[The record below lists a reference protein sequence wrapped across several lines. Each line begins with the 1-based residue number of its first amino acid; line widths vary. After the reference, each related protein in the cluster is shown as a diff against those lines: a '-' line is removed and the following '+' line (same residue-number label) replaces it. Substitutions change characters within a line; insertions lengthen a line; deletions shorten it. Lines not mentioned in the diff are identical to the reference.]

1 LPGALRRSQSHLLVA
16 LGLTLCVACGQKSSR
31 PIVSAIDLRETDDAS
46 VVDDGAV
53 LDGLATSNEYD
64 PSLLSRDL
72 ERIERYYRARGYY
85 EAKVSAARVLQ
96 LDGKHVK
103 LELRVVRGEPVTV
116 RRVDIPGVANLPP
129 SVTKEVLR
137 ARSLKVGDIFDEA
150 RFDAMKTAILEAQ
163 QDRGFPFAKVD
174 AKAHIDLVEHRADV
188 DVRLNPGPSASYGE
202 VSIEGLKSIPEGP
215 VRDTLA
221 VREGEPYSRSDL
233 SVAQRA
239 LLNLG
244 VFSNVEIREDLTHPE
259 TKRVPIAVVVRETEL
274 RTVRLSGGADFDVLR
289 LNLHLGAGWEHLNFL
304 GGTRHL
310 SISATPGI
318 NLYPTRFD
326 GTKLMAPTRVL
337 LENSLQLKF
346 KQPSF
351 IESRTAG
358 TIDASYN
365 IMPVLYPLPAGT
377 DPTKERILGYQ
388 TVSTAVGLGRQFYL
402 NASKAWPASLTV
414 ATSYNWQA
422 NFPFTYQLDLPP
434 GLEQVR
440 VAFPALITTL
450 DVRDDPVKPHRGL
463 YLTTTFQVADKGF
476 GGSVSDV
483 KIQPE
488 VRSYF
493 PLNRKSVT
501 LATRLTMGFLI
512 PRDYGNTLKTGTAE
526 GEASSSNPE
535 DPAVIADQQKL
546 LLRAFY
552 SGGPNSNRGYPLR
565 GVGPHGP
572 VGFLVPTGVDCSLE
586 THTIDQLA
594 PTCIRPLGGFTLWE
608 ASLEVRFP
616 LSGALGGV
624 VFADASD
631 VSRDVGHIRL
641 SVPHLSVGPG
651 IRYQTPVGP
660 LRLDVG
666 YRVVGMQAV
675 GKKELSVEEGG
686 GDVSNLFGIPWLPM
700 AVNISLGE
708 AF

>member
-1 LPGALRRSQSHLLVA
+1 LPGALRRSKSHVLVA
-16 LGLTLCVACGQKSSR
+16 LGLLLCAACGQKSTR
-31 PIVSAIDLRETDDAS
+31 PLVSAIDLRETDDARA
-46 VVDDGAV
+46 VDDDAV
-53 LDGLATSNEYD
+53 LDGLATTDEYD

-96 LDGKHVK
+96 LDGRHVK
-103 LELRVVRGEPVTV
+103 LELRVEPGVPVTV
-116 RRVDIPGVANLPP
+116 RSVDIPGVANLPAR
-129 SVTKEVLR
+129 VTKEVLR
-137 ARSLKVGDIFDEA
+137 ARALKVGDIFDEA
-150 RFDAMKTAILEAQ
+150 RFDEMKAAILQAQ
-163 QDRGFPFAKVD
+163 QDGGFPFAKVD
-174 AKAHIDLVEHRADV
+174 AKANIDLVEHRAAVKLSLD
-188 DVRLNPGPSASYGE
+188 PGPAASYGA
-202 VSIEGLKSIPEGP
+202 VSIEGLKAIPEGP
-215 VRDTLA
+215 VRDTLSI
-221 VREGEPYSRSDL
+221 REGQPYSRADL
-233 SVAQRA
+233 AAAQRA

-244 VFSNVEIREDLTHPE
+244 VFSTVEIREDLTQPD
-259 TKRVPIAVVVRETEL
+259 TKRVPIAVVVHETEL

-310 SISATPGI
+310 SITATPGM

-365 IMPVLYPLPAGT
+365 IMPVLYPLPANV
-377 DPTKERILGYQ
+377 DPSDERILGYQ
-388 TVSTAVGLGRQFYL
+388 TVSTAVGLVRQFFL
-402 NASKAWPASLTV
+402 SSSKTWPATATV

-422 NFPFTYQLDLPP
+422 NFPFTYQLDVPA
-434 GLEQVR
+434 GLTQVR
-440 VAFPALITTL
+440 VAFPALVTTL
-450 DVRDDPVKPHRGL
+450 DLRDDPILTHKGA
-463 YLTTTFQVADKGF
+463 YLTNTLQVANRAF
-476 GGSVSDV
+476 GGSVSDL

-488 VRSYF
+488 VRGYF
-493 PLNRKSVT
+493 PITKKSVT

-512 PRDYGNTLKTGTAE
+512 PTDYGNTLKTGTAE
-526 GEASSSNPE
+526 GAASSLNPE
-535 DPAVIADQQKL
+535 DPAVVSDQQKL

-572 VGFLVPTGVDCSLE
+572 VGFLVPTGVNCSLNGQSIADLE
-586 THTIDQLA
+586 

-608 ASLEVRFP
+608 ASLELRFP
-616 LSGALGGV
+616 LTGDLGAV
-624 VFADASD
+624 AFADASD
-631 VSRDVGHIRL
+631 VSRDVGHVRFNM
-641 SVPHLSVGPG
+641 PHLTVGPG
-651 IRYQTPVGP
+651 IRYLTPVGP

-666 YRVVGMQAV
+666 YRVPGMQAV
-675 GKKELSVEEGG
+675 GQKQLSIEDGG
-686 GDVSNLFGIPWLPM
+686 GDIGTLFGIEWLPV